1 MNKTAKTV
9 LIVLSI
15 WFAVLAGCVATI
27 AAVVYHHGII
37 SVNVHERG
45 PHGAWVYIPVP
56 AFLVNPIITIA
67 GTQADHC
74 EGYDHDFDQIR
85 PAVRAALMEANRY
98 RDFTMLEVNG
108 RDGEHVTIGKKNGRL
123 EVHVDAPDANV
134 HIVVPE
140 STMKAVAGAI

>member
-1 MNKTAKTV
+1 MNKTAKTG

-15 WFAVLAGCVATI
+15 WLLVLATSVATI
-27 AAVVYHHGII
+27 AAIVYHHGVI

-56 AFLVNPIITIA
+56 AFLVNPIITVA
-67 GTQADHC
+67 ASHADHC
-74 EGYDHDFDQIR
+74 EGYDPDFERIR
-85 PAVRAALMEANRY
+85 PAVRAALMEADRY
-98 RDFTMLEVNG
+98 RDFTMLEVDG

>member
-15 WFAVLAGCVATI
+15 WFAVVAGCIATI
-27 AAVVYHHGII
+27 AAVVYHHGVI

-56 AFLVNPIITIA
+56 AFLVNPLISAATHA
-67 GTQADHC
+67 HRCGADDP
-74 EGYDHDFDQIR
+74 EFEQIR
-85 PAVRAALMEANRY
+85 PAIRAALTEANRY

-108 RDGEHVTIGKKNGRL
+108 RDGEHITIGKKNGRL
-123 EVHVDAPDANV
+123 EVRVEAPDANV